1 MDADP
6 ATEDREIRE
15 FLQVLQA
22 RHGYDF
28 SQYAPASFRR
38 RLLALR
44 TRCGADSIAALSRRV
59 EQEPAFLRQVLAGL
73 SVPVSEMFR
82 DPWVFLALRRE
93 VLPILASYPRIQIW
107 QAGCAHGEEV
117 YSLAILLQEEGLYDK
132 AQIYAT
138 DLNDVALEEAAE
150 GIYPAVQARQFAE
163 NYLRAGGRGSLSHY
177 FHARYQRIKFDESL
191 KRNVTFASHNLGT
204 DGVFAEV
211 QLVLCR
217 NVLIYFND
225 ALQDR
230 VLRLFRDSLVHKGFL
245 CLGTKESLLR
255 TGVECDFEEL
265 DPRAR
270 LYRRRSEQGHAS
282 RG

>member
-1 MDADP
+1 MSAGP
-6 ATEDREIRE
+6 AMEDGEIEE
-15 FLQVLQA
+15 FVQVLRT

-28 SQYAPASFRR
+28 AQYAPASFKR
-38 RLLALR
+38 RLRALR
-44 TRCGADSIAALSRRV
+44 MRSGADSIAALSRRL
-59 EQEPAFLRQVLAGL
+59 EREPAFLRQVLAGL

-82 DPWVFLALRRE
+82 DPWVFETLRRE
-93 VLPILASYPRIQIW
+93 VLPILASYPRIHIW

-132 AQIYAT
+132 ALIYAT
-138 DLNDVALEEAAE
+138 DFNDVALEEAAE
-150 GIYPAVQARQFAE
+150 GIYPAASARQFAE
-163 NYLRAGGRGSLSHY
+163 NYLRAGGRGSLSQY

-230 VLRLFRDSLVHKGFL
+230 VLQLFRDSLVHKGFL
-245 CLGTKESLLR
+245 CLGSKESLAQ
-255 TGVECDFEEL
+255 TAVERDF
-265 DPRAR
+265 DAFDANAR
-270 LYRRRSEQGHAS
+270 LFRRHA
-282 RG
+282 

>member
-1 MDADP
+1 MNGSDS
-6 ATEDREIRE
+6 EDGEIE
-15 FLQVLQA
+15 AFVQVLRA

-28 SQYAPASFRR
+28 GQYAPASFRR
-38 RLLALR
+38 RLRALR
-44 TRCGADSIAALSRRV
+44 TRSGADSIGDLSRRL
-59 EQEPAFLRQVLAGL
+59 EREPAFLRQVLAGL

-82 DPWVFLALRRE
+82 DPWVFRALREE
-93 VLPILASYPRIQIW
+93 VLPILASYPRIHIW

-132 AQIYAT
+132 ALIYAT
-138 DLNDVALEEAAE
+138 DFNDVALEEAAE
-150 GIYPAVQARQFAE
+150 GIYPAASAPQFAE
-163 NYLRAGGRGSLSHY
+163 NYLRAGGRGSLSQY

-225 ALQDR
+225 PLQDR
-230 VLRLFRDSLVHKGFL
+230 VLQLFRDSLVHKGFL
-245 CLGTKESLLR
+245 CLGTKETLAR
-255 TGVECDFEEL
+255 TAVEGDFESF
-265 DPRAR
+265 DANSR
-270 LYRRRSEQGHAS
+270 LYRRRSG
-282 RG
+282 RGQELR

>member
-1 MDADP
+1 MDAAP
-6 ATEDREIRE
+6 ATEDGEIDE
-15 FLQVLQA
+15 FVRVLRA

-28 SQYAPASFRR
+28 AQYAPASFKRR
-38 RLLALR
+38 VRALR
-44 TRCGADSIAALSRRV
+44 ARSGAESIAELSRRL
-59 EQEPAFLRQVLAGL
+59 EREPGFLRQVLAGL

-82 DPWVFLALRRE
+82 DPWVFETLRRE
-93 VLPILASYPRIQIW
+93 VLPILASYPRIHIW

-117 YSLAILLQEEGLYDK
+117 YSLAILLYEEGLYDK
-132 AQIYAT
+132 SLIYAT
-138 DLNDVALEEAAE
+138 DFNDVALEEAAE
-150 GIYPAVQARQFAE
+150 GIYAADNARLFAE
-163 NYLRAGGRGSLSHY
+163 NYLRAGGRGSLSQY
-177 FHARYQRIKFDESL
+177 FHARYQRIKFDEAL

-245 CLGTKESLLR
+245 CLGSKESLAH
-255 TGVECDFEEL
+255 TAVERDF
-265 DPRAR
+265 DAFDANAR
-270 LYRRRSEQGHAS
+270 LYRRHA
-282 RG
+282 

>member
-1 MDADP
+1 MPETDV
-6 ATEDREIRE
+6 EELEIQE
-15 FLQVLQA
+15 FVRSLKA

-28 SQYAPASFRR
+28 GQYAPASFKR
-38 RLLALR
+38 RLRALR
-44 TRCGADSIAALSRRV
+44 MRSGAESIAALGQRLQR
-59 EQEPAFLRQVLAGL
+59 EPAFLRQVLAGL

-82 DPWVFLALRRE
+82 DPWVFEALRRE
-93 VLPILASYPRIQIW
+93 VLPILASYPRIHIW

-117 YSLAILLQEEGLYDK
+117 YSLAILLEEEGLYDK
-132 AQIYAT
+132 SQIFAT

-150 GIYPAVQARQFAE
+150 GIYAAAQAPLFSQ
-163 NYLRAGGRGSLSHY
+163 NYQRAGGRRSLSDY
-177 FHARYQRIKFDESL
+177 FHAAYQRIKFDESL

-211 QLVLCR
+211 QLILCR

-245 CLGTKESLLR
+245 CLGTKETLAHS
-255 TGVECDFEEL
+255 GVERDFEAF
-265 DPRAR
+265 DAVAR
-270 LYRRRSEQGHAS
+270 LYRRSGA
-282 RG
+282 

>member
-1 MDADP
+1 MRRP
-6 ATEDREIRE
+6 GPEDGEIEE
-15 FLQVLQA
+15 FVQFLRA

-28 SQYAPASFRR
+28 GQYAPASFRR
-38 RLLALR
+38 RLRALCSR
-44 TRCGADSIAALSRRV
+44 SGAGSIGGLSRRL
-59 EQEPAFLRQVLAGL
+59 EREPGFLRQVLAGL

-93 VLPILASYPRIQIW
+93 VLPVLASYPRIHIW

-132 AQIYAT
+132 SLIYAT
-138 DLNDVALEEAAE
+138 DFNDVALEEAAE
-150 GIYPAVQARQFAE
+150 GIYPAAGAPKFAE
-163 NYLRAGGRGSLSHY
+163 NYLRAGGRGSLSQY
-177 FHARYQRIKFDESL
+177 FHARYQHIKFDESL
-191 KRNVTFASHNLGT
+191 KRNITFASHNLGT

-230 VLRLFRDSLVHKGFL
+230 VLRLFRDSLVHKGYL
-245 CLGTKESLLR
+245 CLGTKETLAR
-255 TGVECDFEEL
+255 TAVEGDFESI
-265 DPRAR
+265 DADAR
-270 LYRRRSEQGHAS
+270 LYRRRCRHGEDA
-282 RG
+282 R

>member
-1 MDADP
+1 MNAGP
-6 ATEDREIRE
+6 ATEDGEIDE
-15 FLQVLQA
+15 FVRILRA

-28 SQYAPASFRR
+28 AQYAPASFKRR
-38 RLLALR
+38 VRALR
-44 TRCGADSIAALSRRV
+44 SRSGAESIAALSRRL
-59 EQEPAFLRQVLAGL
+59 EREPGFLRQVLAGL

-82 DPWVFLALRRE
+82 DPWVFETLRRE
-93 VLPILASYPRIQIW
+93 VLPILASYPRIHIW

-117 YSLAILLQEEGLYDK
+117 YSLAILLYEEGLYDK
-132 AQIYAT
+132 SLIYAT
-138 DLNDVALEEAAE
+138 DFNDVALEEAAE
-150 GIYPAVQARQFAE
+150 GIYAAANARQFAE
-163 NYLRAGGRGSLSHY
+163 NYLRAGGRSSLSQY

-245 CLGTKESLLR
+245 CLGSKESLAH
-255 TGVECDFEEL
+255 TAVERDF
-265 DPRAR
+265 DVFDANAR
-270 LYRRRSEQGHAS
+270 LYRRHA
-282 RG
+282 